1 MGLGT
6 VTLSPPVPMVVVGMW
21 LREAVRSGTPPQPAS
36 HRALHPASIQI
47 FVK

>member
-1 MGLGT
+1 MGLGI

-21 LREAVRSGTPPQPAS
+21 LREAVRSGTSQPAS